1 MPMNIIV
8 SQWRTSPLGNDLVNI
23 KNTLRSS
30 IDQLRNIK
38 KTMDNM
44 IEGTGSQESDYIELE
59 VRFGIQNS
67 PTPGEYGMAL
77 YNLVA
82 GAITHLDARDD
93 YAAIGMQNLLDW
105 LIANA

>member
-8 SQWRTSPLGNDLVNI
+8 SQRTAPLGSELLNI
-23 KNTLRSS
+23 KNTLLTAR
-30 IDQLRNIK
+30 DQLRNIK
-38 KTMDNM
+38 ETMDNM
-44 IEGTGSQESDYIELE
+44 VLNDGTLATDFVELE

-67 PTPGEYGMAL
+67 PTPGELGMAL

-82 GAITHLDARDD
+82 GSIAHLDSTTG
-93 YAAIGMQNLLDW
+93 YQAIGFQNLLDW